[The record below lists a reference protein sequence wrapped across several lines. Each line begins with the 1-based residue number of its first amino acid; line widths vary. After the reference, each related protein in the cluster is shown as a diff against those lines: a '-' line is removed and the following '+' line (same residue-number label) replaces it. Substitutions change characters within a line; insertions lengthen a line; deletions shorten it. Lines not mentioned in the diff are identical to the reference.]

1 MYRKCYPIANAL
13 NVGLWTDNEAFA
25 PKKPRWTVFSTTYE
39 RMFVLALY
47 HHGVVR
53 CAPLY
58 VHSFRVTTAKRLT
71 DALWFQRQEHSEGE
85 LQAMGDRL
93 LWHRLRLG
101 LMQKEVAARVG
112 LGRTVY
118 ALLEAGGR
126 EICSAE
132 TARALAELYHTSV
145 EELLDGYNLFLYR
158 GQGQQIRAC
167 RERTGLTR
175 KAFAKRYGICESCLE
190 DWEKERV
197 LMSKRAWE
205 KHFRDLMFAF
215 DLP

>member
-1 MYRKCYPIANAL
+1 
-13 NVGLWTDNEAFA
+13 
-25 PKKPRWTVFSTTYE
+25 
-39 RMFVLALY
+39 MFGLALY

-53 CAPLY
+53 YAPLY
-58 VHSFRVTTAKRLT
+58 VHNFRLTTAKRLT
-71 DALWFQRQEHSEGE
+71 DAIWFQRQDHSGGE
-85 LQAMGDRL
+85 LQTMGDRL

-101 LMQKEVAARVG
+101 LLQKEVAVRVG

-126 EICSAE
+126 EICSSE

-158 GQGQQIRAC
+158 GQGQQIRAF

-175 KAFAKRYGICESCLE
+175 KAFAQRYGMAESSLE
-190 DWEKERV
+190 DWEKEQV

-205 KHFRDLMFAF
+205 KHFRELII
-215 DLP
+215 